1 MMKKILFFALLL
13 LAPCTSILADGI
25 DLVLSI
31 RYVDPTKP
39 KDEDTGSGH
48 KTPIRRPVISLS
60 ENTLTLNGA
69 FSEGNLYIVNEYN
82 VVVFSHVIDENSNEI
97 VIPADIV
104 GTYELQIVCGDFCYY
119 CEIDLQ

>member
-1 MMKKILFFALLL
+1 MKKLLFFALLL

-25 DLVLSI
+25 NLELNV
-31 RYVDPTKP
+31 RYVDPSTT
-39 KDEDTGSGH
+39 EDTSKGPNH
-48 KTPIRRPVISLS
+48 RTPIRRPTITLS

-82 VVVFSHVIDENSNEI
+82 VVVFSHVIDENSDEI
-97 VIPADIV
+97 VIPADIA